1 MIKAGTKTLEFITI
15 INSKKAKEIES
26 IIDIDQTVNSTVVK
40 QLKFDATDHLLKNG
54 SLPKNLTEDKEES
67 GKKGGKG
74 ESKLTH
80 SQLTD
85 SVNITT
91 NASSNSTEQK
101 APGAKGG
108 KADQAKASKGGKDS
122 GKNSNNKTL
131 VS

>member
-1 MIKAGTKTLEFITI
+1 
-15 INSKKAKEIES
+15 
-26 IIDIDQTVNSTVVK
+26 
-40 QLKFDATDHLLKNG
+40 
-54 SLPKNLTEDKEES
+54 LTEDKEES
-67 GKKGGKG
+67 GKKGGIGG

-80 SQLTD
+80 SQLSD

-108 KADQAKASKGGKDS
+108 KADQAKAGKGGKDS

>member
-1 MIKAGTKTLEFITI
+1 
-15 INSKKAKEIES
+15 
-26 IIDIDQTVNSTVVK
+26 
-40 QLKFDATDHLLKNG
+40 
-54 SLPKNLTEDKEES
+54 LTES
-67 GKKGGKG
+67 GNKGGKG

-80 SQLTD
+80 SQLSD

-91 NASSNSTEQK
+91 NASSNSTEKK

-108 KADQAKASKGGKDS
+108 KTDQAKAGKGGKDS

>member
-1 MIKAGTKTLEFITI
+1 M
-15 INSKKAKEIES
+15 
-26 IIDIDQTVNSTVVK
+26 
-40 QLKFDATDHLLKNG
+40 
-54 SLPKNLTEDKEES
+54 TEDKEES
-67 GKKGGKG
+67 GKKGSKG

>member
-1 MIKAGTKTLEFITI
+1 
-15 INSKKAKEIES
+15 
-26 IIDIDQTVNSTVVK
+26 
-40 QLKFDATDHLLKNG
+40 
-54 SLPKNLTEDKEES
+54 LTEDKVEP

-80 SQLTD
+80 SQLSD

-91 NASSNSTEQK
+91 NASSNSTEKK

-108 KADQAKASKGGKDS
+108 KADQAKAGKG